1 MIKKIEINKVL
12 EEIEMI
18 EKLEKSSP
26 AKSKIIRKV
35 EVIEE
40 ERKVFPR
47 EGHENENENENINFN
62 KVGCDG
68 IPISKNSLV
77 EDNSKGSFDKA
88 DIVITGAVLGV
99 ISVIAWGTMV
109 YLRNVRK

>member
-12 EEIEMI
+12 EEIEKI

-26 AKSKIIRKV
+26 TKSKIIRKV

-47 EGHENENENENINFN
+47 EGHENENENINFN